1 MHEYDD
7 ASELPDNV
15 ENEAKAL
22 DFYQKI
28 RRKIRKQLD
37 RRGES
42 KKGPAYDKLVESLAL
57 LPDLFHLAIK
67 CLFDRSIPVENKG
80 ALVLAV
86 AYVISPIDLIP
97 DFIPIG
103 GLLDDLIVL
112 TMGLNKFLDLNNL
125 AVKQAV
131 TQHWAG
137 EGDVLDTV
145 KHVLATGDAAID
157 FLPKRLMRMIRGMF
171 A

>member
-57 LPDLFHLAIK
+57 LPDLFHLAIR

-86 AYVISPIDLIP
+86 AYD
-97 DFIPIG
+97 
-103 GLLDDLIVL
+103 
-112 TMGLNKFLDLNNL
+112 
-125 AVKQAV
+125 
-131 TQHWAG
+131 H
-137 EGDVLDTV
+137 
-145 KHVLATGDAAID
+145 
-157 FLPKRLMRMIRGMF
+157 R
-171 A
+171 